1 MSAHLALAMP
11 PTAGDGSGDSDS
23 RVTKALDCIDAGF
36 ALLGHQGEVIFG
48 NRAWHEWHQQALG
61 LQPSTGDAVP
71 TPLAEA
77 LAAAT
82 ASGREWLSGWRKHL
96 DAADGSWHETCWQTG
111 RWVRARFARQNDGT
125 IVASL
130 LDVSEQ
136 HKREFAL
143 YESAE
148 RFRSFATTSGDWFW
162 ELDEKLCYRMRTEN
176 AANATVAKDEAVI
189 GQSFIERLRRS
200 ASAADEVDVIARTM
214 DSREPFR
221 ELDVRLVDSDGN
233 ERITSLSGTPFI
245 GKDGS
250 FRGYRGIGRNVTEA
264 YGLARRLKHQA
275 THDDLTGLANRAGLI
290 ARINNLIAEK
300 KNLSTQYALC
310 FLDID
315 QIKAINDT
323 CGQAAGDAL
332 INRIARI
339 LRRGLRGADTVARLG
354 GDEYAV
360 LLSHCDPH
368 QAQELAEKIRKGIA
382 NHPFNWQGQQFRVAV
397 SVGVAPLTNDMLD
410 ATELLRAADSA
421 CYAAKERGRN
431 RVKLYALDDSTLN
444 LRQGEM
450 HWVARIHSALAE
462 NRLQMYLQ
470 PIAPTA
476 APAGT
481 GSPNHLHFEA
491 LLRMNGKD
499 GRIFPP
505 SAFLPAAE
513 RYNLAGQIDA
523 WVLDDILGWLDRSPL
538 FLNHLNVLAVNL
550 SGQSLGDAAF
560 LNHVHER
567 MRRHPLA
574 ARKLCFEITET
585 AAISNLDRVQEFMQ
599 SIRGFGTRFALDDFG
614 AGLSSF
620 AYLRTLDVDYLK
632 IDGLFVKAV
641 HEDPVYEAMVRSINE
656 VGHVMGKKTIAE
668 FVENDNVRD
677 KLVSIGVDFVQGYGI
692 GMPVPFEEM
701 L

>member
-1 MSAHLALAMP
+1 MSARLAPAIP
-11 PTAGDGSGDSDS
+11 PTVDDGHSNGDT

-36 ALLGHQGEVIFG
+36 ALLGNRGELIFG
-48 NRAWHEWHQQALG
+48 NRTWCKWHQKALG
-61 LQPSTGDAVP
+61 LEPAVGDNVP
-71 TPLAEA
+71 ALLAT
-77 LAAAT
+77 LS
-82 ASGREWLSGWRKHL
+82 ASGREWLSDWRKRL
-96 DAADGSWHETCWQTG
+96 DAADGSWQETRWQTG
-111 RWVRARFARQNDGT
+111 HWIRARSVRQDDGT
-125 IVASL
+125 IVASIR
-130 LDVSEQ
+130 DVSEQ
-136 HKREFAL
+136 HEREFKL

-162 ELDEKLCYRMRTEN
+162 ELDEKLCYRMHTEN
-176 AANATVAKDEAVI
+176 AADATLAKNETVI
-189 GQSFIERLRRS
+189 GKSFIDRLRRF
-200 ASAADEVDVIARTM
+200 ASTPDEVDVIARTM
-214 DSREPFR
+214 ASREPFR

-233 ERITSLSGTPFI
+233 ERISSLSGTPFA
-245 GKDGS
+245 GEDGS
-250 FRGYRGIGRNVTEA
+250 FHGYRGIGRNVTKT

-275 THDDLTGLANRAGLI
+275 SHDDLTGLANRAGLI
-290 ARINNLIAEK
+290 ARINSLIAAK
-300 KNLSTQYALC
+300 KSSSTQHALC

-315 QIKAINDT
+315 QIKVINDT
-323 CGQAAGDAL
+323 CGHAAGDAL
-332 INRIARI
+332 INRIAQI
-339 LRRGLRGADTVARLG
+339 LRNGLRGADTVARLG

-360 LLSHCDPH
+360 LLCHCDPH

-382 NHPFNWQGQQFRVAV
+382 NRPFNWEGQQFRVTV
-397 SVGVAPLTNDMLD
+397 SVGVAPLTDDMLD
-410 ATELLRAADSA
+410 ANELLRAADSA

-450 HWVARIHSALAE
+450 HWVARIHTALAE

-470 PIAPTA
+470 PIAPA
-476 APAGT
+476 AMPTGT
-481 GSPNHLHFEA
+481 GNSNPLHFEA

-505 SAFLPAAE
+505 GAFLPAAE
-513 RYNLAGQIDA
+513 RYNLASLIDA

-538 FLNHLNVLAVNL
+538 FLDHLDVLAVNL
-550 SGQSLGDAAF
+550 SGQSLGDTAF

-599 SIRGFGTRFALDDFG
+599 SIRSFGTRFALDDFG

-632 IDGLFVKAV
+632 IDGMFVKDV
-641 HEDPVYEAMVRSINE
+641 HEDPIHEAMVRSINE

-668 FVENDNVRD
+668 YVENDDVRD
-677 KLVSIGVDFVQGYGI
+677 KLVSIGVDFVQGYAI
-692 GMPVPFEEM
+692 GLPVPFEDV

>member
-1 MSAHLALAMP
+1 MSGRLAPGLP
-11 PTAGDGSGDSDS
+11 PAVDDGGD
-23 RVTKALDCIDAGF
+23 RIAQALDGIDAGF
-36 ALLGHQGEVIFG
+36 ALLGNRGEVIFA
-48 NRAWHEWHQQALG
+48 NRAWHEWHQEALG
-61 LQPSTGDAVP
+61 LEPTAGDAVP
-71 TPLAEA
+71 EPLAAA

-82 ASGREWLSGWRKHL
+82 ASGREWLNGWCKHL
-96 DAADGSWHETCWQTG
+96 DAADGSWNETCWQTG
-111 RWVRARFARQNDGT
+111 RWVRAKFARQDDGT

-136 HKREFAL
+136 HERELKL

-148 RFRSFATTSGDWFW
+148 RFRSFATASGDCFW
-162 ELDEKLCYRMRTEN
+162 ELDKKLCYRMRTEN
-176 AANATVAKDEAVI
+176 AANATVAKNETVI
-189 GQSFIERLRRS
+189 GQNFIERLRRF
-200 ASAADEVDVIARTM
+200 AVTADEVDVIARTM
-214 DSREPFR
+214 ASREPFR

-233 ERITSLSGTPFI
+233 ERISSLSGTPFVHE
-245 GKDGS
+245 DGS
-250 FRGYRGIGRNVTEA
+250 FHGYRGIGRNVTEA

-290 ARINNLIAEK
+290 ARINSLIAARK
-300 KNLSTQYALC
+300 SSSTQHALC

-315 QIKAINDT
+315 QIKVINDT
-323 CGQAAGDAL
+323 CGHAAGDAL
-332 INRIARI
+332 INRVAQI
-339 LRRGLRGADTVARLG
+339 LHNGLRGADTVARLG

-360 LLSHCDPH
+360 LLSQCDPH
-368 QAQELAEKIRKGIA
+368 QAQGLAEKIRKGIA
-382 NHPFNWQGQQFRVAV
+382 NHPFNWEGQQFRVTV
-397 SVGVAPLTNDMLD
+397 SVGVAPLTDDMLD
-410 ATELLRAADSA
+410 AGELLRAADSA

-431 RVKLYALDDSTLN
+431 RVKLYSLDDSTLN

-450 HWVARIHSALAE
+450 HWVARIHAALAE

-470 PIAPTA
+470 PIAPAA
-476 APAGT
+476 APTGT
-481 GSPNHLHFEA
+481 GNSNHLHFEA

-505 SAFLPAAE
+505 GAFLPAAE
-513 RYNLAGQIDA
+513 RYNLASQLDA
-523 WVLDDILGWLDRSPL
+523 WVLDDVLGWLDRSPL
-538 FLNHLNVLAVNL
+538 FLDHLNVLAVNL

-567 MRRHPLA
+567 MRRYPLA

-599 SIRGFGTRFALDDFG
+599 NMRSFGTRFALDDFG

-632 IDGLFVKAV
+632 IDGMFVKDV
-641 HEDPVYEAMVRSINE
+641 HEDPIHEAMVRSINE

-668 FVENDNVRD
+668 FVENDDVRE

-692 GMPVPFEEM
+692 GMPVPFEEVV
-701 L
+701 